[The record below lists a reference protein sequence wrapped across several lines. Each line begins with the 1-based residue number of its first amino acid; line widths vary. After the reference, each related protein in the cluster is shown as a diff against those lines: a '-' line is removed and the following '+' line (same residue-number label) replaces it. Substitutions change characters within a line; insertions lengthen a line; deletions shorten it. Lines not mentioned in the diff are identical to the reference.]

1 LVAGAVIFEQAAITA
16 FMVWASSPLGSK
28 WLSEHVVVAALV
40 KIEGNVLTTIW
51 DELVKKFYE
60 VTGITPPKPDAIQQ
74 ATNATATGSTLPV
87 MTAAEYSAAKDKWS
101 KASDLGAPPKM
112 DPLGSPYT
120 LN

>member
-1 LVAGAVIFEQAAITA
+1 MGWAASTE
-16 FMVWASSPLGSK
+16 GSK

-40 KIEGNVLTTIW
+40 KLEGNVLTSIW
-51 DELVKKFYE
+51 DALVKKFYE
-60 VTGITPPKPDAIQQ
+60 VTGITPPKPNAIQQ

-87 MTAAEYSAAKDKWS
+87 MGAAEYSAAKDKWS
-101 KASDLGAPPKM
+101 KESGLGAPPKM